1 MRIICPVTKAEC
13 RNIRCATE
21 GTCEFNMTSEPRE
34 PVDDPG
40 PVVQLHADRETLV
53 ELFTESEQTMVNTLR
68 AMIANP
74 PGAMDIQRLAEATRM
89 FTEAYDL
96 VRKAFGK

>member
-1 MRIICPVTKAEC
+1 
-13 RNIRCATE
+13 
-21 GTCEFNMTSEPRE
+21 MTSEPRE

-74 PGAMDIQRLAEATRM
+74 PGAVDIQRLAEATRM